1 MYNNQIIIF
10 KISTGGVVVN
20 KSIVEFIA
28 SLKSKVVEGVF
39 TVESIQ
45 IYYITIDNLTNH
57 HLVKQIGDHMDEIS
71 KIYESTK
78 RNTGF
83 TEYLP
88 LIAESKSNS
97 ASITDKFN
105 SIQFEFNSDKLSI
118 ITIYCCDVQ
127 NISKIII

>member
-10 KISTGGVVVN
+10 KISTGDVVVN